1 MNFSNASSPIGID
14 PRVARAAE
22 IVRELLKNKPAPGHY
37 TVDGEDFCYNVMRYE
52 TAPRETRRFENHR
65 RFIDIHV
72 VLEGTEFIDVSTF
85 DMSPLGVSMFDVS
98 NGNLERATDY
108 DAAGDCEFFTPRTP
122 GAPSTTVLLRPGELL
137 TLAPGEA
144 HRPGVYPE
152 AHEVLKV
159 VFKLSC
165 GNA

>member
-1 MNFSNASSPIGID
+1 MNFFNASSPIGID

-22 IVRELLKNKPAPGHY
+22 IVRKLLKNKPAPGHY

-72 VLEGTEFIDVSTF
+72 VLEGAELV
-85 DMSPLGVSMFDVS
+85 DMSPLSD
-98 NGNLERATDY
+98 LERATDY
-108 DAAGDCEFFTPRTP
+108 DAAGDCEFFTPRAP

-144 HRPGVYPE
+144 HRPGVCPD

>member
-1 MNFSNASSPIGID
+1 MNFFNASSPIGTD

-22 IVRELLKNKPAPGHY
+22 IVRKLLKNKPAPGHY

-72 VLEGTEFIDVSTF
+72 VLEGAESV
-85 DMSPLGVSMFDVS
+85 DMSPLGD
-98 NGNLERATDY
+98 LERATDY

-144 HRPGVYPE
+144 HRPGVCPE